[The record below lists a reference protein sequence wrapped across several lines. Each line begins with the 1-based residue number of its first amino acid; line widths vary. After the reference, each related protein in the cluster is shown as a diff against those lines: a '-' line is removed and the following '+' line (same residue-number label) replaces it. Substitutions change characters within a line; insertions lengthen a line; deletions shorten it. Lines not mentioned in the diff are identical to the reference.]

1 MEATQVA
8 DAQARSAIK
17 GVSKLWWLWIVFGI
31 AWIAVAAII
40 LQFDDTSI
48 NTVGVIVGIMF
59 LATGLQNFIVG
70 MLADKLKWLW
80 FLFGVLFLACGIV
93 AISSPGDTFTALADA
108 LGFLFLVVGI
118 FWLIQAFASRELN
131 ELWWTGLIAGILM
144 LIIAFWTSGQ
154 FFIEKQYLLLVF
166 AGIWALMQGLIDV
179 IRAFQI
185 KKLGE
190 LV

>member
-70 MLADKLKWLW
+70 MLADRLKWLW
-80 FLFGVLFLACGIV
+80 FLFGVLFLACGV
-93 AISSPGDTFTALADA
+93 VSISSPGDTFAALADA
-108 LGFLFLVVGI
+108 LGFLFLLVGI